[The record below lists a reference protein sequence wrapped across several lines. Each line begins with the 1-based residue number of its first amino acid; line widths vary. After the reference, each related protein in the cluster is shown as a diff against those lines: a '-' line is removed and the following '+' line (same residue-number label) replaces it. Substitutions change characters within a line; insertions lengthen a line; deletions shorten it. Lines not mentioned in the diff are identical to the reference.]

1 MLRINRRSVVAV
13 SDGMYLTLMLGAL
26 ALLIAIL
33 VPTMFFAHCKNCR
46 AWNSLDALQCRKCN
60 QELPQ

>member
-1 MLRINRRSVVAV
+1 M